1 MVRSFRTDGES
12 AALPECHFLLDYRIK
27 FITHMTTYRKK
38 YNLDTE
44 ERKLLRDLLIY
55 QISMYDSKYAA
66 REEGPLYARRIAAF
80 GFLKDI
86 YSIELYGDD
95 SVMIMMRDIIKLC
108 NPLSEESRDNIRRR
122 HVIEDDGGLRSIL
135 SIYSNETI
143 QKLKSCLESE
153 EGIMMTSTNSFC
165 SLPRIN
171 LRDLDL

>member
-1 MVRSFRTDGES
+1 MTKIKELGIEFRKTKDEKEKDKIEEDLKSILLELKKEVYNKFKDES
-12 AALPECHFLLDYRIK
+12 DIKKFLDNIIN
-27 FITHMTTYRKK
+27 F
-38 YNLDTE
+38 
-44 ERKLLRDLLIY
+44 
-55 QISMYDSKYAA
+55 
-66 REEGPLYARRIAAF
+66 YARRVAAF
-80 GFLKDI
+80 EFLKDI

-135 SIYSNETI
+135 SMYSNETI

>member
-27 FITHMTTYRKK
+27 FITHITTYRKK

-66 REEGPLYARRIAAF
+66 REEGPLYAGRIAAF

-86 YSIELYGDD
+86 YSIELYGVD
-95 SVMIMMRDIIKLC
+95 S
-108 NPLSEESRDNIRRR
+108 N
-122 HVIEDDGGLRSIL
+122 
-135 SIYSNETI
+135 
-143 QKLKSCLESE
+143 
-153 EGIMMTSTNSFC
+153 
-165 SLPRIN
+165 
-171 LRDLDL
+171 